1 MPNLFDQFDVE
12 SEVKDLATSFGVGA
26 NQLLEMG
33 GGAYGLATGNMDNV
47 VSRQGRENIDYLQRG
62 KSKKLSDAETR
73 RKAAVDAKSG
83 IVDQALA
90 YAKETFTD
98 PRLLLSS
105 TVEAIPSLV
114 GAGGIGAGARAVTGR
129 VLAKKGAQ
137 KAAETAAKVGVGTA
151 VAAGSGMQGTSVG
164 AEQYSEVTDIL
175 SKMSDEKAMA
185 VPEIARLM
193 SENGYSLEKAK
204 KELTLGLARSTGALA
219 TIASLV
225 TQIVP
230 GGRTIEQ
237 ALVGGGGKKVTGK
250 ALAQRGVGVVRG
262 LLGEPI
268 QEGSEEGSGAY
279 LKNLDARAVEPERDL
294 TKGVG
299 EAIGAGVAGTAL
311 LSAAA
316 GTSAASRP
324 SRPVSEGETT
334 AGKSSEPLASDAT
347 SIPVLEATT
356 EYPSISLRDVE
367 NMSPEEFAATID
379 ARDAVSRGAKPR
391 PEDVTALEGMR
402 RPPVAETDV
411 SIAPVQE
418 ALDEWRTQ
426 NPDVGLSVTVIND
439 PNMRNTRN
447 YGIRGYFDPN
457 TGEVVINSAFTKPF
471 EVESVVNHE
480 WSHHTL
486 SSEEG
491 RAALVEFATRDIPK
505 EELDALAK
513 RYPNADNLTL
523 VEEWIARNQ
532 EKSPGTFA
540 RIIAKI
546 REWLNGK
553 LGINMTNEEVA
564 RVMLR
569 TLRERGAPV
578 AEGSGD
584 MRQSTT
590 DDPVGIPERR
600 AEALRSFKERNPL
613 SDATMESGRL
623 YSPKVRDRLKT
634 LSSTGVVDRAA
645 LDSDIETNFPA
656 ASRVEIPTEETLP
669 TLDEIRNAVDEPKRS
684 KVGGANNIP
693 EGDLIVVR
701 QEVPSYTR
709 YGVGVV
715 VVRDSKGNTYYQPMV
730 RFTDPVLK
738 PTPREENTA
747 LRIGSGES
755 KIPTI
760 TVEGRMTSDQSMPPD
775 LDTWTQVGYNPDRHS
790 YMYDRETGDPI
801 LSGSEA
807 VQIGNTV
814 FVKDP
819 EFGQRKDFKYSVEDE
834 PLDTA
839 SENLNKTPNEATSIQ
854 QEEPRPARALPKSR
868 FYVSSDERGGDF
880 ARAITEAA
888 RLHKKGAAVEVKPPE
903 FYSDPENHL
912 YFSEDGL
919 AGAVVKPDGD
929 LVSVFKHPDST
940 AKMRDILTDASQEA
954 TKLDGFDIDEFLPNY
969 YSRFGFRPVA
979 RVTFNDE
986 YAPPKWNFEENGRP
1000 DNVFMVRDPENK
1012 LGLPEYD
1019 AYSEVRDSVPLVSY
1033 EEALKL
1039 QQEAIDKVA
1048 SEKPKGAVLASEK
1061 PSVSGQSNVLS
1072 PSSTDTVTMKPF
1084 KYSVEDEPKAGSKKA
1099 VRTPNE
1105 AVRKLSDDY
1114 NAQMGLGPIK
1124 HGHYVN
1130 FDEAT
1135 ARKIAKAYD
1144 AMPEIDRSP
1153 ETVKAYEALAKEVND
1168 QWDFAVENLGINF
1181 EPWTEDGQPYANSR
1195 EMMEDVRNNNHL
1207 YFFRGGGK
1215 HEFMSQVDPETGLTS
1230 IDKLRAIHDLY
1241 GHAAEDYQ
1249 FGPRGEENA
1258 WLKHSQMFS
1267 PEAQRA
1273 LSVGTRGQNSW
1284 VNFGDQNYE
1293 NGVNK
1298 NIPAKDRPYAP
1309 QKMALLP
1316 EELTD
1321 WRSALGKSEP
1331 ERSSVLAK
1339 QPIRES
1345 VTEEPVSQDKKQTES
1360 TQFKN
1365 WFGDW
1370 QDPKAFTSRAK
1381 GPVSQVF
1388 KDGKPLVVYHA
1399 TTKDFDSFESGRPT
1413 FDDMGFFGNVET
1425 NRHAIFFS
1433 DSPEQA
1439 GSYVVDSKGRADTG
1453 ARTIPA
1459 YLDMKSP
1466 LYLNRNTNLDDLA
1479 EETGVNYNWLQNRR
1493 SWWELIDGEDGK
1505 MFVEGLKKAGYD
1517 GIVFEEDP
1525 IRPGVEVG
1533 TTYAVFE
1540 PTQVKSA
1547 TGNRGTFDPT
1557 NTDIRYSVTE
1567 DPVDVADLP
1576 KNLMGDS
1583 EGFIPTYITKQNAL
1597 PTVVGGKNK
1606 TVEIPV
1612 IDFSQYADKVFKAKG
1627 VSELKGKNITLAEAH
1642 VPVIQKYYAGLSPET
1657 YREKDVRA
1665 AADMVAN
1672 DMSNNLLF
1680 LHDLALDTFGPEVV
1694 KRMSKWYDGAN
1705 VIAKKFADE
1714 YGVSIEQSAAILATL
1729 SPQKHW
1735 FANVS
1740 LAENVMDV
1748 MRNHQDTVFD
1758 AAVEKAARASIKNSV
1773 GTTSSKRVLYEYIR
1787 AISGKKLSDLNI
1799 LEEKTVFTRFLSQ
1812 SIHPKLAYV
1821 VTPEGKLTP
1830 GSSVAVAWSGVP
1842 ISSNSV
1848 NAFLDGSVNNLT
1860 VALGGGHKVRDFYGN
1875 IVDPMSPFFY
1885 TSDTHN
1891 VAASLLLPVG
1901 GTDFEVSH
1909 NFGGNPGVGEG
1920 PKLPVIGTTVTGLQG
1935 TYPLYLEAGRRA
1947 AEQRNVLPRQMQSIT
1962 WEMIR
1967 IMFTDDMKTPA
1978 FMDSVKRVHDQ
1989 VRSGGLDIDSARQN
2003 IIELSGG
2010 RDAIKARPPEW
2021 LNK

>member
-1 MPNLFDQFDVE
+1 
-12 SEVKDLATSFGVGA
+12 
-26 NQLLEMG
+26 
-33 GGAYGLATGNMDNV
+33 
-47 VSRQGRENIDYLQRG
+47 
-62 KSKKLSDAETR
+62 
-73 RKAAVDAKSG
+73 
-83 IVDQALA
+83 
-90 YAKETFTD
+90 
-98 PRLLLSS
+98 
-105 TVEAIPSLV
+105 
-114 GAGGIGAGARAVTGR
+114 
-129 VLAKKGAQ
+129 
-137 KAAETAAKVGVGTA
+137 
-151 VAAGSGMQGTSVG
+151 
-164 AEQYSEVTDIL
+164 
-175 SKMSDEKAMA
+175 MA
-185 VPEIARLM
+185 
-193 SENGYSLEKAK
+193 
-204 KELTLGLARSTGALA
+204 
-219 TIASLV
+219 
-225 TQIVP
+225 
-230 GGRTIEQ
+230 
-237 ALVGGGGKKVTGK
+237 
-250 ALAQRGVGVVRG
+250 
-262 LLGEPI
+262 
-268 QEGSEEGSGAY
+268 
-279 LKNLDARAVEPERDL
+279 
-294 TKGVG
+294 
-299 EAIGAGVAGTAL
+299 
-311 LSAAA
+311 
-316 GTSAASRP
+316 
-324 SRPVSEGETT
+324 
-334 AGKSSEPLASDAT
+334 
-347 SIPVLEATT
+347 
-356 EYPSISLRDVE
+356 
-367 NMSPEEFAATID
+367 
-379 ARDAVSRGAKPR
+379 
-391 PEDVTALEGMR
+391 
-402 RPPVAETDV
+402 
-411 SIAPVQE
+411 
-418 ALDEWRTQ
+418 
-426 NPDVGLSVTVIND
+426 
-439 PNMRNTRN
+439 
-447 YGIRGYFDPN
+447 
-457 TGEVVINSAFTKPF
+457 
-471 EVESVVNHE
+471 
-480 WSHHTL
+480 
-486 SSEEG
+486 
-491 RAALVEFATRDIPK
+491 
-505 EELDALAK
+505 
-513 RYPNADNLTL
+513 
-523 VEEWIARNQ
+523 
-532 EKSPGTFA
+532 
-540 RIIAKI
+540 
-546 REWLNGK
+546 
-553 LGINMTNEEVA
+553 
-564 RVMLR
+564 
-569 TLRERGAPV
+569 
-578 AEGSGD
+578 
-584 MRQSTT
+584 
-590 DDPVGIPERR
+590 
-600 AEALRSFKERNPL
+600 
-613 SDATMESGRL
+613 
-623 YSPKVRDRLKT
+623 
-634 LSSTGVVDRAA
+634 
-645 LDSDIETNFPA
+645 
-656 ASRVEIPTEETLP
+656 
-669 TLDEIRNAVDEPKRS
+669 
-684 KVGGANNIP
+684 
-693 EGDLIVVR
+693 
-701 QEVPSYTR
+701 
-709 YGVGVV
+709 
-715 VVRDSKGNTYYQPMV
+715 
-730 RFTDPVLK
+730 
-738 PTPREENTA
+738 
-747 LRIGSGES
+747 
-755 KIPTI
+755 
-760 TVEGRMTSDQSMPPD
+760 SDQSMPPD

-790 YMYDRETGDPI
+790 YMYDRETGDPVS
-801 LSGSEA
+801 SGSEA
-807 VQIGNTV
+807 VQIGNTI

-819 EFGQRKDFKYSVEDE
+819 EFGRKKDFKYSLEDE

-839 SENLNKTPNEATSIQ
+839 SENLNKTPNEPTSIQ

-880 ARAITEAA
+880 AGAITEAA
-888 RLHKKGAAVEVKPPE
+888 RLHKKGAAVEVKSPE

-954 TKLDGFDIDEFLPNY
+954 TKLDGFDIDNFLPNY

-979 RVTFNDE
+979 RVTFNDDF
-986 YAPPKWNFEENGRP
+986 APPKWNFEENGRP

-1039 QQEAIDKVA
+1039 QQDAVDKVA

-1061 PSVSGQSNVLS
+1061 PSMSGQSNVLS
-1072 PSSTDTVTMKPF
+1072 PSATDTVTMKPF

-1114 NAQMGLGPIK
+1114 NAQMGLGPID

-1168 QWDFAVENLGINF
+1168 QWDFAVENLGMNF

-1258 WLKHSQMFS
+1258 WLKHSQMFT

-1321 WRSALGKSEP
+1321 WRSALGQSEP
-1331 ERSSVLAK
+1331 DRSSVLAK

-1345 VTEEPVSQDKKQTES
+1345 VTD
-1360 TQFKN
+1360 
-1365 WFGDW
+1365 
-1370 QDPKAFTSRAK
+1370 
-1381 GPVSQVF
+1381 
-1388 KDGKPLVVYHA
+1388 
-1399 TTKDFDSFESGRPT
+1399 
-1413 FDDMGFFGNVET
+1413 
-1425 NRHAIFFS
+1425 
-1433 DSPEQA
+1433 
-1439 GSYVVDSKGRADTG
+1439 
-1453 ARTIPA
+1453 
-1459 YLDMKSP
+1459 
-1466 LYLNRNTNLDDLA
+1466 
-1479 EETGVNYNWLQNRR
+1479 
-1493 SWWELIDGEDGK
+1493 
-1505 MFVEGLKKAGYD
+1505 
-1517 GIVFEEDP
+1517 
-1525 IRPGVEVG
+1525 
-1533 TTYAVFE
+1533 
-1540 PTQVKSA
+1540 
-1547 TGNRGTFDPT
+1547 
-1557 NTDIRYSVTE
+1557 

-1576 KNLMGDS
+1576 KNLRGDS

-1597 PTVVGGKNK
+1597 PTVVVGKNK
-1606 TVEIPV
+1606 TVEVPV
-1612 IDFSQYADKVFKAKG
+1612 IDFGQYADRVFKAKG
-1627 VSELKGKNITLAEAH
+1627 VSELTGKEITLAEAH

-1705 VIAKKFADE
+1705 VISKMFADK
-1714 YGVSIEQSAAILATL
+1714 YVVSVEQSAAILATL

-1773 GTTSSKRVLYEYIR
+1773 GTTSSKRELYTAIR
-1787 AISGKKLSDLNI
+1787 AISGKKLSDLSDLKEQTI
-1799 LEEKTVFTRFLSQ
+1799 FTRFLSQ
-1812 SIHPKLAYV
+1812 GIHPKLAYI
-1821 VTPEGKLTP
+1821 VTPEGQLTP
-1830 GSSVAVAWSGVP
+1830 GSSVAVAWSGAS
-1842 ISSNSV
+1842 ITSNAVS
-1848 NAFLDGSVNNLT
+1848 AFLDGSVDNLT
-1860 VALGGGHKVRDFYGN
+1860 VALGGGHKVRNFNGN
-1875 IVDPMSPFFY
+1875 IIDPMSPFFY

-1891 VAASLLLPVG
+1891 VAASLLIPVG

-1947 AEQRNVLPRQMQSIT
+1947 AQQRNVLPRQMQSIT

-1989 VRSGGLDIDSARQN
+1989 VRSGGLGIDSARQN